1 MKSLIGEYME
11 EVIVEKSKLGEI
23 VYLFYCKKES
33 INKPLVIISHGAGN
47 DKYEGSNLA
56 LNLALQGY
64 CVICFDADKH
74 GERDD
79 GSTQNASSHS
89 SFTKIMAHV
98 IKQSSEDI
106 KLLINSCKL
115 DDRVDQSR
123 IALVGISMGAMSTFY
138 TLTKNQDIKVAIPI
152 IGSPDFVGLEKYA
165 LEANSANKV
174 LSQDEKIG
182 IKYMKDIDPYL
193 YLIKNENRPMLIMNG
208 EKDDWV
214 PANFSEGFYDKIRQ
228 KYEQNNTQ
236 LDFFLSDESHYFSNG
251 MRDHT
256 IKWLNENL

>member
-1 MKSLIGEYME
+1 ME
-11 EVIVEKSKLGEI
+11 KITVEKNNLGEI
-23 VYLFYCKKES
+23 IYLFFCEKES
-33 INKPLVIISHGAGN
+33 INKPLVIIAHGAGN

-56 LNLALQGY
+56 LNLAIQGY

-79 GSTQNASSHS
+79 GSAKNASGYS

-98 IKQSSEDI
+98 IKQSSDDI
-106 KLLINSCKL
+106 SQLINNHQS

-138 TLTKNQDIKVAIPI
+138 TLTKNQDIKVAVPI
-152 IGSPDFVGLEKYA
+152 IGSPDFLGLERYT
-165 LEANSANKV
+165 LEANSNSKV
-174 LSQDEKIG
+174 LSEDEKVG
-182 IKYMKDIDPYL
+182 IKYMKDINPYS
-193 YLIKNENRPMLIMNG
+193 YLIENEKRPMLIMNG

-214 PANFSEGFYDKIRQ
+214 PAGFSKAFYDEVKK
-228 KYEQNNTQ
+228 KYELNQTKI
-236 LDFFLSDESHYFSNG
+236 DFFLSDESHYFSND
-251 MRDHT
+251 MRDHA

>member
-1 MKSLIGEYME
+1 ME
-11 EVIVEKSKLGEI
+11 EIIVERSKLGEI

-33 INKPLVIISHGAGN
+33 INEPLVIIAHGAGN

-64 CVICFDADKH
+64 CVMCFDAFEH
-74 GERDD
+74 GERYD
-79 GSTQNASSHS
+79 SSAQNTSSHS
-89 SFTKIMAHV
+89 SFNKSAAHV
-98 IKQSSEDI
+98 IKQSSDDI
-106 KLLINSCKL
+106 KLLINSYKL

-138 TLTKNQDIKVAIPI
+138 TLTKNQDIKVAISI
-152 IGSPDFVGLEKYA
+152 LGSPDFVGLEMYT
-165 LEANSANKV
+165 LEDNSTKKV
-174 LSQDEKIG
+174 LSQDEKNG
-182 IKYMKDIDPYL
+182 IKYMEDIDPYL
-193 YLIKNENRPMLIMNG
+193 YLIRNENRPMLIING

-214 PANFSEGFYDKIRQ
+214 PAHFSEGFYKKIRA
-228 KYEQNNTQ
+228 KYEKNNTQ
-236 LDFFLSDESHYFSNG
+236 LDFFLYDESHYFSND